1 MGDNLYKYQAGEVL
15 NKVMNTGEDALK
27 VDIDNATI
35 TAGSIEVNLDASN
48 DSVEVIQ
55 DTPADLKATVTQASI
70 DRTISGTVSVTPASV
85 SSTTKTSNATI
96 KSGAGNMYSVFV
108 SFVGVTVGD
117 KIELKDNATVLMTF
131 TATLV
136 NESFQ
141 FNSHAKIPFGTS
153 LVYAETK
160 NSGAITTTVVF
171 D

>member
-1 MGDNLYKYQAGEVL
+1 MGDINKFQTKEVL
-15 NKVMNTGEDALK
+15 NKILTTGEDAIK
-27 VDIDNATI
+27 
-35 TAGSIEVNLDASN
+35 
-48 DSVEVIQ
+48 
-55 DTPADLKATVTQASI
+55 VTQ
-70 DRTISGTVSVTPASV
+70 SGTVSVVPASV

-153 LVYAETK
+153 LIYVETK
-160 NSGAITTTVVF
+160 NSGAISTTIVF